1 MSIDPN
7 KLWEE
12 IQKGEDS
19 SLEFKEVNVT
29 KKKVSTPH
37 RNSLAD
43 ELAAFA
49 NYDGGRIVLGITDDR
64 IPQSL
69 TPSQL
74 DVLVRFVRDICHD
87 SIKPPLLF
95 KALRV
100 SLPNSTGGLVLLV
113 EIAKSVAVHES
124 PGGFLIRSGDTKRKM
139 ETTEVRRL
147 SYLRGQSDL
156 ANFDSQ
162 IVNGTGLETLQNDIW
177 QSYVSSRKS
186 YSKDEAL
193 SRLKFVKEDEEGTL
207 RATVSGILMA
217 TEAPHE
223 WVPNAWIQAVSY
235 SGSKRDGKYQ
245 IDALDILGPLDRQ
258 IRDAIRFV
266 VKNRRVA
273 AYKDPARVD
282 VPQFSERAIF
292 EAIVNAVVHRDYSIS
307 GSHIRIFI
315 FDDRLEI
322 YSPGNLCN
330 SMSPDDLRMSQF
342 TRNEAIAT
350 KLGQCEVGDVPGVG
364 DRRYFIERRGEGIA
378 VIEDETFALTG
389 QYPSFEIIGQRE
401 FSVVIPSARLPI
413 ADGLGVTVTTID
425 SATVKPLEGVNV
437 LLLFPNKTWR
447 ETQTDTFGRAEFVL
461 HAILPMTAFFAKE
474 GYKALVIHEYDPAE
488 PLEVELE
495 PVENGGS
502 MIFSDRT
509 GVLPQIRGR
518 LNPILDNL
526 DRTYLYANNIAIN
539 DGKTQPVQFVLN
551 QPVRLTDAFGK
562 RATLWFREIL
572 GSSCVFDYRYD

>member
-1 MSIDPN
+1 MSVDPN
-7 KLWEE
+7 RLWEE

-19 SLEFKEVNVT
+19 SLEFKEV
-29 KKKVSTPH
+29 KVSDKRVSAPH
-37 RNSLAD
+37 RDSLAD

-49 NYDGGRIVLGITDDR
+49 NDDGGRIVLGVTDDR

-74 DVLVRFVRDICHD
+74 DALVRFVRDICHD
-87 SIKPPLLF
+87 SIKPLLLF
-95 KALRV
+95 KVFRV
-100 SLPNSTGGLVLLV
+100 TLPDSTGGLVLLV
-113 EIAKSVAVHES
+113 EISKSVVVHES

-162 IVNGTGLETLQNDIW
+162 IVNGTGLETLQSDIW

-223 WVPNAWIQAVSY
+223 WLPNARIQAVSY
-235 SGSKRDGKYQ
+235 GGTKRDGKYQ
-245 IDALDILGPLDRQ
+245 IDALDISGPLDRQ
-258 IRDAIRFV
+258 IRDAVRFV

-307 GSHIRIFI
+307 GSHIRMFM

-342 TRNEAIAT
+342 TRNESIAT

-378 VIEDETFALTG
+378 VIEDETYALAG

-401 FSVVIPSARLPI
+401 FRVVIPSASLPI
-413 ADGLGVTVTTID
+413 ADGIGVTVTAID
-425 SATVKPLEGVNV
+425 SKTEKPLEGVNV

-447 ETQTDTFGRAEFVL
+447 ESQTDVFGRAEFVL
-461 HAILPMTAFFAKE
+461 HTKLPMTAFFATE
-474 GYKALVIHEYDPAE
+474 GHKAQVVHEYDPGD
-488 PLEVELE
+488 PLTVELE
-495 PVENGGS
+495 SEENGGS
-502 MIFSDRT
+502 MIFSEGS

-526 DRTYLYANNIAIN
+526 DRTYLYANNIAVN
-539 DGKTQPVQFVLN
+539 DGKSKEFV
-551 QPVRLTDAFGK
+551 
-562 RATLWFREIL
+562 
-572 GSSCVFDYRYD
+572 S